1 MSRRTAAA
9 VCTTALLA
17 ATGLGLAGC
26 SSVNRALDCAKTAA
40 TVAGDI
46 QDLQN
51 SLTNAGPATV
61 DSLDRIQDD
70 LNGLGDRTNDA
81 DVNQAVTRLETA
93 VRDARTSAAAG
104 KTPDLRP
111 VTSAASG
118 LTDVCTPG

>member
-1 MSRRTAAA
+1 MNRRTTAA
-9 VCTTALLA
+9 VCTAALLA
-17 ATGLGLAGC
+17 ATGLGLTGC

-70 LNGLGDRTNDA
+70 LNSLGDRTQDS
-81 DVNQAVTRLETA
+81 DITRAVGDLETA

-104 KTPDLRP
+104 KTPDLGP